1 MKRRLF
7 VMFAL
12 AALAGCG
19 ENSSTGP
26 DTVNLVGSW
35 TLQSVNGGAIPFT
48 QTSATEKREVLSG
61 SLVISANGAFTS
73 TLIQRVTPTG
83 ATTGNIVV
91 LTTFGT
97 VDVNGGVVVLRR
109 TDIANDPGTTAELTS
124 TTLAYTL
131 NGLALV
137 FRSA

>member
-7 VMFAL
+7 VMLAV
-12 AALAGCG
+12 AALVGCG

-26 DTVNLVGSW
+26 TTVNLIGSW

-48 QTSATEKREVLSG
+48 QTSATEKREVVSG

-73 TLIQRVTPTG
+73 TLIQKVTPTG
-83 ATTGNIVV
+83 ATNANIVV

-97 VDVNGGVVVLRR
+97 VDINGGIVVLRR
-109 TDIANDPGTTAELTS
+109 TDISNDPGTTVELTS
-124 TTLAYTL
+124 TTIAYTL

-137 FRSA
+137 FRSV

>member
-48 QTSATEKREVLSG
+48 QTSATDKREVLSG

>member
-131 NGLALV
+131 NGLALG